1 MKKSYDVIVVG
12 GGLAGLCNA
21 IHLSKLGCQVL
32 LIEKTH
38 YPHHKVCGEYI
49 SNEVLPYL
57 EYLEAEPM
65 TLMPAHIS
73 RFEVS
78 HQSGKKLSTD
88 LPLGGFGLSR
98 YTLDNFLL
106 QKALEQSTVYLHD
119 LVVDVT
125 FSNEEGFLVKT
136 KDSGNFNATFVI
148 GSYGKRSNLDARLNR
163 SFFKQNAPWLAVK
176 FHACGTFPDDLV
188 ALHHFPGGYCGV
200 SKVEDDRINICY
212 LTDYQSFKKH
222 KSIETFQEKVM
233 YTNQSL
239 KEILL
244 NIEPLFDKPLT
255 ISQIYFGQKP
265 LIENHILMSGD
276 SGGLIHPLCGNGMA
290 MAIRSASILSPILY
304 DFFQG
309 KHRTRYEVENLY
321 ATLWKKEFKTRLQV
335 GSYLQKVIRVNGFS
349 QLAWLGMK
357 AFPKLLPEVIKL
369 THGTPIQIKNNVP
382 C

>member
-1 MKKSYDVIVVG
+1 MKKSYDIIIVG

-21 IHLSKLGCQVL
+21 IHLSKLGSQVL
-32 LIEKTH
+32 LIEKTA

-57 EYLEAEPM
+57 EYLEADPM
-65 TLMPAHIS
+65 SLMPTRIS
-73 RFEVS
+73 KFEVS
-78 HQSGKKLSTD
+78 HQSGKKLFSH

-98 YTLDNFLL
+98 FTLDNFLL
-106 QKALEQSTVYLHD
+106 QKALEHSTDYLHET
-119 LVVDVT
+119 VEDVT
-125 FSNEEGFLVKT
+125 FSKVDGFQVKT
-136 KDSGNFNATFVI
+136 KDSGSFNATFVI

-176 FHACGTFPDDLV
+176 FHAQGTFPDDLV

-200 SKVEDDRINICY
+200 SKVENDQINICY
-212 LTDYQSFKKH
+212 LTDYRSFKKH
-222 KSIETFQEKVM
+222 KNIETFQENVM

-239 KEILL
+239 KKILTTT
-244 NIEPLFDKPLT
+244 EPMFEKPLT

-290 MAIRSASILSPILY
+290 MAIRSASILAPILY
-304 DFFQG
+304 NYFQG
-309 KHRTRYEVENLY
+309 KHRTREEVEYLY
-321 ATLWKKEFKTRLQV
+321 AKLWNKEFRTRLKA
-335 GSYLQKVIRVNGFS
+335 GSYLQKIIGVSGFS
-349 QLAWLGMK
+349 HMAWLGMK
-357 AFPKLLPEVIKL
+357 VFPNLLPGIIKL
-369 THGTPIQIKNNVP
+369 THGTPIQIKNHAP